1 MVVLDAPAIVEF
13 VDRTWASKSK
23 ELPCRDYYGDASS
36 YRMSVTQSVMNVLD
50 KKEENEPAVVS
61 VLRMGLEQMRE
72 KNEALYFRVIH
83 LEASN
88 KRLKEQLRTLAEV
101 DGKVSKMAKD
111 ALAME

>member
-13 VDRTWASKSK
+13 VDRSWANRSK
-23 ELPCRDYYGDASS
+23 ELPCQDYYGDASN
-36 YRMSVTQSVMNVLD
+36 YRMSVTQSVVNVLD
-50 KKEENEPAVVS
+50 NRQEGEPAVVS

-72 KNEALYFRVIH
+72 KNEQLYFRVIH

>member
-1 MVVLDAPAIVEF
+1 
-13 VDRTWASKSK
+13 
-23 ELPCRDYYGDASS
+23 
-36 YRMSVTQSVMNVLD
+36 MSVTQSVVNVLD
-50 KKEENEPAVVS
+50 NKQEGEPAVVS

-72 KNEALYFRVIH
+72 KNEQLYFRVIH

>member
-13 VDRTWASKSK
+13 VDRVWTEKAK
-23 ELPCRDYYGDASS
+23 ELPCRDHYGDASS
-36 YRMSVTQSVMNVLD
+36 FRMSVTQSVVNVLERP
-50 KKEENEPAVVS
+50 EESEPAVVA

-72 KNEALYFRVIH
+72 KNEQLYFRVIH

-88 KRLKEQLRTLAEV
+88 KRLKEQLRTLADV
-101 DGKVSKMAKD
+101 DGKVAQMAKD

>member
-13 VDRTWASKSK
+13 VDRVWMERSK
-23 ELPCRDYYGDASS
+23 ELPCRDHYGDANNF
-36 YRMSVTQSVMNVLD
+36 RMSVTQSVMNVIE
-50 KKEENEPAVVS
+50 KPEQNEPAVVS

-72 KNEALYFRVIH
+72 KNEQLYFRVIH

-101 DGKVSKMAKD
+101 DGKVSQMAKD

>member
-1 MVVLDAPAIVEF
+1 MVVLDAPAMVEF
-13 VDRTWASKSK
+13 VDRVWTERAK
-23 ELPCRDYYGDASS
+23 ELACRDHYGDASNF
-36 YRMSVTQSVMNVLD
+36 RMSVTQSVMNVLE
-50 KKEENEPAVVS
+50 KQEENEPAVVS
-61 VLRMGLEQMRE
+61 VLRMGLNQMRE

-101 DGKVSKMAKD
+101 DGKVSQMAKD

>member
-13 VDRTWASKSK
+13 VDRVWTEKAK
-23 ELPCRDYYGDASS
+23 ELACRDHYGDASS
-36 YRMSVTQSVMNVLD
+36 FRMSVTQSVVNVLE
-50 KKEENEPAVVS
+50 KKEQNEPAVVS

-101 DGKVSKMAKD
+101 DGKVAKLAKD